1 LYLNNTSDVLN
12 IKMNFNPYNNLNTF
26 THKSLPQLLNVKLSN
41 FFLTRK
47 TNTNYSPI
55 YNSNTDIFY
64 NNSTNTLFDSNL
76 VYLNY
81 AITNSKTSNNSN
93 YSYYS
98 LNNNLKM
105 IKNVEIQQT
114 SDIITNLTNLKSE
127 LQKQPIA
134 NVATVDLLNKEYTKD
149 LFRLLVL
156 TNTNFKL

>member
-1 LYLNNTSDVLN
+1 
-12 IKMNFNPYNNLNTF
+12 MNFNPYSSLNTSI
-26 THKSLPQLLNVKLSN
+26 HKSLPQLLNIKLSN

-47 TNTNYSPI
+47 TNTDYSPI

-98 LNNNLKM
+98 LNHYSTLSKPVELYNSFTLLTDLNVLQSDLK
-105 IKNVEIQQT
+105 QQPT
-114 SDIITNLTNLKSE
+114 TTL
-127 LQKQPIA
+127 
-134 NVATVDLLNKEYTKD
+134 ATIDLLNKEYAKD
-149 LFRLLVL
+149 LYRLSQLI
-156 TNTNFKL
+156 K